1 MKFSTTIILFATSA
15 LAIPT
20 SQDSQAKKAASPYC
34 APGLFNQ
41 AQCCST
47 DVAGV
52 ANLDCAT
59 RKFDHHLLRLRHIEA
74 HALSTASKTP
84 KSASDFA
91 AICAKSGKTARCCV
105 LPVVSLPYLCF
116 HNRKAD

>member
-1 MKFSTTIILFATSA
+1 MKFSTTIILFAASA
-15 LAIPT
+15 LALPT

>member
-1 MKFSTTIILFATSA
+1 MKFSTTIILFAASA
-15 LAIPT
+15 LALPT
-20 SQDSQAKKAASPYC
+20 GQDSQAKKAASPYC

-59 RKFDHHLLRLRHIEA
+59 RKSDCQLSKSQKMEA
-74 HALSTASKTP
+74 HA
-84 KSASDFA
+84 
-91 AICAKSGKTARCCV
+91 
-105 LPVVSLPYLCF
+105 
-116 HNRKAD
+116 

>member
-1 MKFSTTIILFATSA
+1 MKFSTTIILFAASA
-15 LAIPT
+15 LALPT

-34 APGLFNQ
+34 APGLFTQ

-59 RKFDHHLLRLRHIEA
+59 RKSEHYLLRSQRMEA
-74 HALSTASKTP
+74 YA
-84 KSASDFA
+84 
-91 AICAKSGKTARCCV
+91 
-105 LPVVSLPYLCF
+105 
-116 HNRKAD
+116 

>member
-1 MKFSTTIILFATSA
+1 MKFSTTIILFTASA
-15 LAIPT
+15 LALPT

-59 RKFDHHLLRLRHIEA
+59 P
-74 HALSTASKTP
+74 SKTP
-84 KSASDFA
+84 TSASDFG

-105 LPVVSLPYLCF
+105 LPILGQALLCQ
-116 HNRKAD
+116 NPV